1 MLNLLVMLNRLVARN
16 NYWTIDIDTDAG
28 RRCPVSAREW
38 IEKDF
43 YAELGV
49 SSTASAEEIKR
60 AYRKLAR
67 ELHPDANPGDARAE
81 ARFKSVSEAY
91 GVLSDP
97 DKRKQYDEARSL
109 FNGGFRPGGGGFG
122 GPGVFDLGDLFGT
135 AAPRTGEA
143 GGLGDLL
150 GGLFAN
156 RAGAAGG
163 TRPRRGTDVE
173 TEVRIDF
180 TEAVRGATVPLRLAS
195 PASCGSCAGSGA
207 RAGTVPRVCPVCGGT
222 GLVTRSQGAF
232 ALSEPCRDCRGT
244 GRIIDDPCTE
254 CGGRGVSSRTR
265 TLTMRIPAGVA
276 DGQRIRLAGQGEPG
290 MRGAPAGDLYVL
302 VHVTPHPVFGR
313 SGDDLTLTVPVSF
326 PELVMGTTLTV
337 PTMDGP
343 TMDGTV
349 KLKVPAGTAN
359 GRTLRVRGKGIA
371 GRHGRTGD
379 LLVTLQVV
387 VPTKLERGA
396 KEALA
401 AYAQATAG
409 EDPRAGL
416 FTRVQR
422 PGAAR

>member
-1 MLNLLVMLNRLVARN
+1 
-16 NYWTIDIDTDAG
+16 
-28 RRCPVSAREW
+28 VSAREW

-67 ELHPDANPGDARAE
+67 ELHPDANPGDTRAE

-97 DKRKQYDEARSL
+97 EKRKQYDEARSL
-109 FNGGFRPGGGGFG
+109 FSCGFRPGGGGFG
-122 GPGVFDLGDLFGT
+122 GPGGFDLSDLFGT
-135 AAPRTGEA
+135 ATSPGGEA

-150 GGLFAN
+150 GGLFSN
-156 RAGAAGG
+156 RTGAAGG
-163 TRPRRGTDVE
+163 ARTRPRRGTDVE

-180 TEAVRGATVPLRLAS
+180 TEAVRGATVPLRLSS
-195 PASCGSCAGSGA
+195 PTTCGSCGGSGA
-207 RAGTVPRVCPVCGGT
+207 RAGTVSRACPVCGGS
-222 GLVTRSQGAF
+222 GFITRSQGAF

-244 GRIIDDPCTE
+244 GRIIDNPCTE
-254 CGGRGVSSRTR
+254 CGGRGVSTRTR
-265 TLTMRIPAGVA
+265 TLTMRIPAGVD

-337 PTMDGP
+337 PTLGPTTDGP
-343 TMDGTV
+343 NGTTV
-349 KLKVPAGTAN
+349 KLKVPSGTAN

-371 GRHGRTGD
+371 GRHGRAGD

-387 VPTKLERGA
+387 VPTTLARPA

-409 EDPRAGL
+409 EDPRAEL
-416 FTRVQR
+416 FSRVQR
-422 PGAAR
+422 PGARR

>member
-1 MLNLLVMLNRLVARN
+1 M
-16 NYWTIDIDTDAG
+16 
-28 RRCPVSAREW
+28 SAREW

-49 SSTASAEEIKR
+49 SSTASADEIKR

-67 ELHPDANPGDARAE
+67 ELHPDANPGNTRAE

-97 DKRKQYDEARSL
+97 EKRKQYDEARSL
-109 FNGGFRPGGGGFG
+109 FSGGFRPGGGGFG
-122 GPGVFDLGDLFGT
+122 GPGGFDLGDLFGT
-135 AAPRTGEA
+135 PASRGGEA

-150 GGLFAN
+150 GGLFTN
-156 RAGAAGG
+156 RTGTAGG
-163 TRPRRGTDVE
+163 ARTRPRRGTDVE

-180 TEAVRGATVPLRLAS
+180 TEAIRGATVPLQLAS
-195 PASCGSCAGSGA
+195 PTTCGSCGGSGS
-207 RAGTVPRVCPVCGGT
+207 RAGTVPRVCPVCGGS
-222 GLVTRSQGAF
+222 GFVTRSQGAF

-244 GRIIDDPCTE
+244 GRIIDNPCTE
-254 CGGRGVSSRTR
+254 CGGRGVSTRTR

-337 PTMDGP
+337 PTLGPTTDGP

-359 GRTLRVRGKGIA
+359 GRTLRVRGKGIP

-387 VPTKLERGA
+387 VPTTLARGA

-401 AYAQATAG
+401 TYAQATAG
-409 EDPRAGL
+409 EDPRAEL
-416 FTRVQR
+416 FRRMQR
-422 PGAAR
+422 PGARR

>member
-1 MLNLLVMLNRLVARN
+1 M
-16 NYWTIDIDTDAG
+16 
-28 RRCPVSAREW
+28 SAREW

-81 ARFKSVSEAY
+81 ARFKAVSEAN

-109 FNGGFRPGGGGFG
+109 FNGGFRAGGGGFG
-122 GPGVFDLGDLFGT
+122 PGGIDLGDLFGT
-135 AAPRTGEA
+135 AGGRAGEA

-150 GGLFAN
+150 GGLFTN
-156 RAGAAGG
+156 RAGAGAS
-163 TRPRRGTDVE
+163 RPRRGTDVE

-180 TEAVRGATVPLRLAS
+180 TEAVHGATVPLRIAS
-195 PASCGSCAGSGA
+195 PASCGSCGGSGA
-207 RAGTVPRVCPVCGGT
+207 RAGTVARICPVCGGT

-254 CGGRGVSSRTR
+254 CSGRGVSNRTR

-313 SGDDLTLTVPVSF
+313 SGDDLTLTVPVTF

-337 PTMDGP
+337 PTMDG
-343 TMDGTV
+343 TV
-349 KLKVPAGTAN
+349 SLKVPAGTAN

-371 GRHGRTGD
+371 GRHGRAGD

-409 EDPRAGL
+409 ENPRAEL
-416 FTRVQR
+416 FNRAQR